1 MQNEEITCVSFAVFF
16 LLMRVI
22 FAARLSVPQSNRAAV
37 V

>member
-1 MQNEEITCVSFAVFF
+1 MQNEEITCVSFAGFF
-16 LLMRVI
+16 LLKGVV